1 MLIMTTHTQQSEIHQ
16 PPDRAHTHI
25 AY

>member
-1 MLIMTTHTQQSEIHQ
+1 MLIMTTHKEQSETHQ